1 TGSGEKELYELVRD
15 ELLAWNEKLKSFR
28 TKSQTGHFPGKSQI
42 DDGLALVAG
51 ILEQTS
57 SFALI
62 TRFLED
68 ADALE
73 EFAEDFEDLDDFYN
87 SQFQTWQALAGALNE
102 KFKANRPALEK
113 DSEALKA
120 LTELERIYNMPSPYE
135 QLRHIN
141 PLIEQVAKVNST
153 LVEEK
158 RTHALERVDLR
169 IGRVK
174 EALAEA
180 HAPSELQNQAL
191 RPLQMCRQRIEE
203 TSSIPQIISEQTEAE
218 GYEDEAYELL
228 NGRELEQQTR
238 EEEAAKAGKAAPAPE
253 PASEPVQPQPVA
265 KRTVT
270 INSTDAMAKSVTS
283 GFIESEGVVVAFLA
297 ALREQLIAAVKAG
310 DRVRIK

>member
-1 TGSGEKELYELVRD
+1 
-15 ELLAWNEKLKSFR
+15 
-28 TKSQTGHFPGKSQI
+28 
-42 DDGLALVAG
+42 
-51 ILEQTS
+51 
-57 SFALI
+57 
-62 TRFLED
+62 
-68 ADALE
+68 
-73 EFAEDFEDLDDFYN
+73 
-87 SQFQTWQALAGALNE
+87 
-102 KFKANRPALEK
+102 
-113 DSEALKA
+113 
-120 LTELERIYNMPSPYE
+120 
-135 QLRHIN
+135 
-141 PLIEQVAKVNST
+141 
-153 LVEEK
+153 
-158 RTHALERVDLR
+158 ALERVDLR

-228 NGRELEQQTR
+228 NGFIEDQRKKAEAEQRRRELEQQTR

-270 INSTDAMAKSVTS
+270 INSTDAMAKSVTT
-283 GFIESEGVVVAFLA
+283 GFIESEAEVDAYLA